1 MSNRC
6 IGLWILTFFCSS
18 WSVHA
23 QDFNQIYDSIIR
35 LDEVVVFPFRL
46 SGQLELDAS
55 KIKTAPEVSKYSLA
69 LPNRYVLPKT
79 QTERLL
85 FEATT
90 GGGIIPLNP
99 ILNAING
106 RTKML
111 KQRLERDRSY
121 ALTQQTAG
129 WAPDSIFTQQWG
141 VPQSRI
147 EEFLY
152 YCEQDP
158 EFIRIARSKDKLA
171 LWAYWDR
178 KSTLFLNP
186 NTEQ

>member
-1 MSNRC
+1 MSNRWVGFVLGVIC
-6 IGLWILTFFCSS
+6 WIFPAR
-18 WSVHA
+18 A

-35 LDEVVVFPFRL
+35 LDEVFVFPFQL
-46 SGQLELDAS
+46 SGQLGVDAA
-55 KIKTAPEVSKYSLA
+55 KIKTTPQVSKYSLA
-69 LPNRYVLPKT
+69 LPNRYGLPKT

-99 ILNAING
+99 ILNALNG

-111 KQRLERDRSY
+111 KQRLERDRRY
-121 ALTQQTAG
+121 ALNQQTAS
-129 WAPDSIFTQQWG
+129 WAPDSIFIQQWG
-141 VPQSRI
+141 IPKSRI
-147 EEFLY
+147 EEFLF

-158 EFIRIARSKDKLA
+158 EFLRIARSKDRLA

-178 KSTLFLNP
+178 KSVLFLHP
-186 NTEQ
+186 NTVE